1 MNTVQPAVRLPV
13 KTKIAYGMG
22 DLGTNIVIQ
31 TVALFYMYFLTDV
44 TLLSASLAG
53 VSLLLVRCVDA
64 FSDPLI
70 GYLSDRTR
78 TRWGRRR
85 PYLLFG
91 SFGCGV
97 FFFLLFTYIPIR
109 GQGWLFLHATASYL
123 AFYLCLSLVSIPY
136 CALTP
141 DMTRDYDERTSL
153 TGYRMAGAIIG
164 VFIAAGLTRFL
175 ISLFPGERTGFSA
188 TAALYGVLFIILTL
202 IVFRGVKEER
212 AYMDEKPDPTP
223 MFRLYID
230 TFKNRPFLSVL
241 LAYILI
247 ELAIVLM
254 SSTMIYYMKYYMKE
268 EELLSTLFLTLLGT
282 ALVCIPF
289 WAMVSRRVGKKWSYF
304 MGIGVLSAAMVGIF
318 FIRPGN
324 LPLLYALTALAGLG
338 FSTEFV
344 NPWAMMPDTIEY
356 NEYTTGKRNEG
367 IFYGMVGFGPKLSG
381 ALAGLLVGW
390 SLDLCRYVPNLA
402 TQADGTLL
410 GIRIVFCLA
419 PVVFTLLG
427 MIAIAKYP
435 ISLEKYRE
443 IVAELEKRRGLKV
456 PAGAGSNG

>member
-1 MNTVQPAVRLPV
+1 MGEMESAVRLPV
-13 KTKIAYGMG
+13 KIKIAYSMG

-53 VSLLLVRCVDA
+53 ISLMLVRCVDA

-70 GYLSDRTR
+70 GYFSDRTR

-91 SFGCGV
+91 SFGCGL
-97 FFFLLFTYIPIR
+97 FFFLLFTYIPIK
-109 GQGWLFLHATASYL
+109 GQGLLFLHATLSYL
-123 AFYLCLSLVSIPY
+123 AFYICLSLCNIPY

-141 DMTRDYDERTSL
+141 DMTQDYDERTSL
-153 TGYRMAGAIIG
+153 TSYRMAGAIIG
-164 VFIAAGLTRFL
+164 VFIAAGLAREL
-175 ISLFPGERTGFSA
+175 VSLFPNERVGFSA
-188 TAALYGVLFIILTL
+188 TGAIFGAAFIILTL
-202 IVFRGVKEER
+202 IVFWSVRENKVYGEEH
-212 AYMDEKPDPTP
+212 DSTS
-223 MFRLYID
+223 MFRLYLD
-230 TFKNRPFLSVL
+230 SFKNRPFLMVL

-254 SSTMIYYMKYYMKE
+254 SSTMIYYMKYFMKRE
-268 EELLSTLFLTLLGT
+268 DLLSTLFLTLLGT

-289 WAMVSRRVGKKWSYF
+289 WALVSRRMGKKWSYF
-304 MGIGVLSAAMVGIF
+304 IGIGILSVSMIGIF
-318 FIRPGN
+318 FINPGN
-324 LPLLYALTALAGLG
+324 LLVLYILTACAGLG

-356 NEYTTGKRNEG
+356 NEYAAGKRNEG

-390 SLDLCRYVPNLA
+390 ALSLSRYVPNLE
-402 TQADGTLL
+402 TQSEGTLL
-410 GIRIVFCLA
+410 GIRVIFCLA
-419 PVVFTLLG
+419 PILFTALG
-427 MIAIAKYP
+427 MIAIAMYP
-435 ISLEKYRE
+435 ISHKRYQE
-443 IVAELEKRRGLKV
+443 IVAELERRRSG
-456 PAGAGSNG
+456 GA